1 LLDGGERSQLRRQ
14 RVGVSR
20 FPLLS
25 LRALHYFPRFFPS
38 LVHQCGTHIFRPIA
52 FTLSIISALALH
64 FSASPPHPLSSFMRA
79 DQHKDLA
86 KFNETEEANSGE
98 RLQ

>member
-1 LLDGGERSQLRRQ
+1 MRDAH
-14 RVGVSR
+14 
-20 FPLLS
+20 FPADCLYAFNYF
-25 LRALHYFPRFFPS
+25 RARLAFFCLP
-38 LVHQCGTHIFRPIA
+38 
-52 FTLSIISALALH
+52 
-64 FSASPPHPLSSFMRA
+64 PPHPLSSFMRA